1 MRFVYLF
8 LFSKPFISLLPFF
21 STLTF
26 GSFTSSFR
34 FEPFISLYFFP
45 LVSSLTSASF
55 TSSFLTRPFHR
66 VRPFVATLRFDSLL
80 TSFPFVSTLR
90 SCSLYLVP
98 FVLNSSLPLVT
109 FLPSFQRFHPVHC
122 RLPFFSFHGVH
133 FVTSLPFVSMC
144 SSNSFTSSFRFK
156 PLISLPTMRRTKH
169 AAGLLECKGI
179 RRLCEAQPRAQC

>member
-8 LFSKPFISLLPFF
+8 LFSKPFISVTSLF

-45 LVSSLTSASF
+45 LISSLTSASF
-55 TSSFLTRPFHR
+55 ASSFLTRPFHR
-66 VRPFVATLRFDSLL
+66 VRPFVATLRFRFVTYFFPFRFNSSLL
-80 TSFPFVSTLR
+80 FPIPRSFRFKLFSSLGYFSPVVSTLPP
-90 SCSLYLVP
+90 CSLSFTIL
-98 FVLNSSLPLVT
+98 FVSRRS
-109 FLPSFQRFHPVHC
+109 FCYFPSFCFNVFIQ
-122 RLPFFSFHGVH
+122 
-133 FVTSLPFVSMC
+133 FVSLPFVS
-144 SSNSFTSSFRFK
+144 NRSFRYQQCEG
-156 PLISLPTMRRTKH
+156 TKH